1 MKVEVFGTDE
11 FEAWFLDLSA
21 EEQGA
26 VVNVV
31 TKLEIA
37 GVALARPHSGHLE
50 GTKEP
55 LRELRPKKGRSPL
68 RIVYA
73 FDPRRNAVLLIGGDK
88 SGDPKFYDRIVPWA
102 ERIWRQYLAEQAAG
116 RHEGEE

>member
-1 MKVEVFGTDE
+1 MTVEVFGTDE
-11 FEAWFLDLSA
+11 FQAWFLDLSA
-21 EEQGA
+21 EEQAA

-37 GVALARPHSGHLE
+37 GVALGRPHTAHLT

-73 FDPRRNAVLLIGGDK
+73 FDPKRNAVLLIGGDK
-88 SGDPKFYDRIVPWA
+88 SGDPTFYERIVPLA
-102 ERIWRQYLAEQAAG
+102 ERIWRQYLAELAAG
-116 RHEGEE
+116 KHENEE